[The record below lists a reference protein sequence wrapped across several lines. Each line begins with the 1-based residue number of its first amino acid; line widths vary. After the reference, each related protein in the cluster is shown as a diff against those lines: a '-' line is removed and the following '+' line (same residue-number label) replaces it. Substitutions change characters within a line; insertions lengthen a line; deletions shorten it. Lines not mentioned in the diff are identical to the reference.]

1 MYICI
6 CRGITDQDIKDAADQ
21 GITSIQE
28 LSQSMGVGEDC
39 GACHGHACQVLAAIS
54 QRSTTLCAEAQAA

>member
-6 CRGITDQDIKDAADQ
+6 CRGITDRDIKQAADQ

-28 LSQSMGVGEDC
+28 LADSMGVGADC
-39 GACHGHACQVLAAIS
+39 GTCHSHACQVLAAIAGDKAS
-54 QRSTTLCAEAQAA
+54 

>member
-6 CRGITDQDIKDAADQ
+6 CRGITDQDIKQAAAQ

-28 LSQSMGVGEDC
+28 LSQSMGVGADC
-39 GACHGHACQVLAAIS
+39 GICHGHACQVLATLS
-54 QRSTTLCAEAQAA
+54 QGTVQSCTDVNGT